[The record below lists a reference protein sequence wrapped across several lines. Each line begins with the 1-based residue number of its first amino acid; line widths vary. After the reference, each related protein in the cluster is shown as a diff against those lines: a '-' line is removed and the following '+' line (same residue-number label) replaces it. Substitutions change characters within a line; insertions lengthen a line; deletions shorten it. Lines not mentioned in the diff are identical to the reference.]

1 MKTYEEKLFKVV
13 NFILEVD
20 AKSLSE
26 LGGSWVFGMH
36 KSLLDVKNVFSI

>member
-1 MKTYEEKLFKVV
+1 MKKNLLKLSTS
-13 NFILEVD
+13 ILQVD

-36 KSLLDVKNVFSI
+36 KSLLDVENVFSI